1 MIEENNVLSYEPFIY
16 SPDCLYTLQQ
26 APFLEFSNGPK
37 CKVVQ
42 LPYRYADNSSIIA
55 TWTEVLDE
63 LIESKEIISYKFIP
77 KQLPTT
83 ILVEYAPSSSCSASI
98 G

>member
-1 MIEENNVLSYEPFIY
+1 LKEEINLHYYKSITF

-26 APFLEFSNGPK
+26 TPFFSPTGVK
-37 CKVVQ
+37 CKIVQ
-42 LPYRYADNSSIIA
+42 LPYQYADNSSIIS
-55 TWTEVLDE
+55 TWIDVLDE